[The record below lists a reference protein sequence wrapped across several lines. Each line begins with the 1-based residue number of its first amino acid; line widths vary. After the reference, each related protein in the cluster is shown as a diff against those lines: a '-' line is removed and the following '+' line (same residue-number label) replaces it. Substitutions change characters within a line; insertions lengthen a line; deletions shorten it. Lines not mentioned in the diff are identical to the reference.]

1 MESRKQSAIGRCAT
15 KKKKKKK
22 KKILLRNARTA
33 RNDADPVFTLLMTEM
48 CFYSPKI
55 NDNELPLVA
64 ASTDSVRVCV
74 CLCQSVC
81 VCVCSAA
88 VSLCVC
94 VAQPGFLSLS
104 LLFSHS
110 RGALTL
116 PIQFPPMS
124 EDVTKSHSNRDIKKK
139 CSSVICNTDE

>member
-15 KKKKKKK
+15 KKKKKKKK

-33 RNDADPVFTLLMTEM
+33 RNDADPVITLLMTEM

-81 VCVCSAA
+81 DCVCSAA

-94 VAQPGFLSLS
+94 VCRSARFSLSLS
-104 LLFSHS
+104 AVFPFKRSAYVAHPIS
-110 RGALTL
+110 SNERGRHQI
-116 PIQFPPMS
+116 PFKPGY
-124 EDVTKSHSNRDIKKK
+124 KKK
-139 CSSVICNTDE
+139 MFIRHL